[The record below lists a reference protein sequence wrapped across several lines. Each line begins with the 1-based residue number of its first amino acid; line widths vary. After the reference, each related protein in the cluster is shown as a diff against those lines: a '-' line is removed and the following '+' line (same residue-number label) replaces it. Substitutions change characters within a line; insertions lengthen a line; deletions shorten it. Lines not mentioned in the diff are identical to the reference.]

1 MTDVLFV
8 CAPGGHLTVGRE
20 LAMDILRV
28 TFIVTTSSNEI
39 HPESKYFVRE
49 ANRDFA
55 VFGQIF
61 DAVKVLF
68 KTKPR
73 IIISTGAGVA
83 VPFLILGKIFWG
95 SKTIFVES
103 ASRVSTLSLAGKLVY
118 PFVDKFYVRSAALSK
133 VHKRATYYG

>member
-20 LAMDILRV
+20 LAMDILGV
-28 TFIVTTSSNEI
+28 TFIVTTSSDEI

-55 VFGQIF
+55 VLGQIF
-61 DAVKVLF
+61 DAVKVLS

-73 IIISTGAGVA
+73 IIVSTGAGVA

-103 ASRVSTLSLAGKLVY
+103 ASRVTSLSLAGKLVY

-133 VHKRATYYG
+133 GHKRASYYG

>member
-8 CAPGGHLTVGRE
+8 CAPGGHLTVARY
-20 LAMDILRV
+20 LALDIVGV
-28 TFIVTTSSNEI
+28 TFVVTSSSGEI
-39 HPESKYFVRE
+39 HPESRYFVRE

-55 VFGQIF
+55 VLGQIF

-73 IIISTGAGVA
+73 IVVSTGAGVA
-83 VPFLILGKIFWG
+83 VPFLILGKIFCG

-118 PFVDKFYVRSAALSK
+118 PFVDKFYVRSDILSK
-133 VHKRATYYG
+133 AYKRAIYYG